1 VYDQKRGS
9 QVRSPEGFQMDTKP
23 GSIVLRPT
31 LWRILSQNSL
41 TGIEDRNVVRIRER
55 QARSTPAMD
64 CKGGTSEANS
74 PREIWTKR
82 RWIGGGVESGAQGIG
97 AAHRGTR
104 RAGGPSQGR
113 DPAASSASDHGASAR
128 DHESDRSQKLKRGLF
143 KMNDALV
150 LASFGIGYVAAGL
163 LILTAS
169 VSSLKPQMKL
179 VPVKVR
185 SRQP

>member
-1 VYDQKRGS
+1 MVRGTGLEPAWCYPPAPQAGASTNFATRAQTRDTKSHVRLNHKRHFDEVQIFSIEDWPPVNVLRVYDQKRGS

-74 PREIWTKR
+74 PREIWKKR

-104 RAGGPSQGR
+104 RAGGPSQG
-113 DPAASSASDHGASAR
+113 
-128 DHESDRSQKLKRGLF
+128 
-143 KMNDALV
+143 
-150 LASFGIGYVAAGL
+150 
-163 LILTAS
+163 
-169 VSSLKPQMKL
+169 
-179 VPVKVR
+179 
-185 SRQP
+185 